1 MRGKFFWDNPITCMV
16 INDKEQ
22 TVLAARKNEMDF
34 QIASKEYMDD
44 KLLLEMTNEKVMIR
58 RNTTLSYQ
66 MLEEL
71 KKNLTDELKVVIHS
85 LKNTA

>member
-1 MRGKFFWDNPITCMV
+1 MV